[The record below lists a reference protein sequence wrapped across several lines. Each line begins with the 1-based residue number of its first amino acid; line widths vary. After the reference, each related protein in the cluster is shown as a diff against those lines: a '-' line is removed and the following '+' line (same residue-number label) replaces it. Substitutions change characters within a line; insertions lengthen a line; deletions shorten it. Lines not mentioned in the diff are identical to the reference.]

1 MRKAFQ
7 QLLRTLLR
15 TPDSTFIDYSEM
27 ASLKEV
33 KNRINSV
40 KSTRQ
45 ITSAMK
51 MVASAKLHKAQG
63 RIENM
68 YPYQQKLNEILT
80 NFLGTDVTVTSP
92 YTEVRPVTK
101 VAIVAFS
108 SNSSLCGAFNSN
120 VVKMLEHT
128 LEEYSPLGKEN
139 ILLYPVGRKVEE
151 AVKKLGYTPQ
161 GSFQSL
167 ADKPAYTEAYQLAEL
182 LMDLYAQK
190 SVDRVVLIYHHFKSM
205 GSQVL
210 QKEDYLPLNLEQ
222 MAMEVAMHP
231 DKKDMATYNNDYIV
245 EPSVNELIAELL
257 PKVLCQ
263 KIFTVLQD
271 SNASEHA
278 ARMLAMQAA
287 TDNANELIQDLTLQ
301 YNKTRQQAI
310 TNELL
315 DIIGG
320 SLR

>member
-1 MRKAFQ
+1 
-7 QLLRTLLR
+7 
-15 TPDSTFIDYSEM
+15 M

-40 KSTRQ
+40 KNTRQ

-63 RIENM
+63 RIESM

-101 VAIVAFS
+101 VAIVTFS

-190 SVDRVVLIYHHFKSM
+190 SIDRVVLIYHHFKSM

-271 SNASEHA
+271 SNVSEHA

>member
-1 MRKAFQ
+1 
-7 QLLRTLLR
+7 
-15 TPDSTFIDYSEM
+15 M

-63 RIENM
+63 RIESM

-182 LMDLYAQK
+182 LMDLYVQK
-190 SVDRVVLIYHHFKSM
+190 SIDRVVLIYHHFKSM

>member
-1 MRKAFQ
+1 
-7 QLLRTLLR
+7 
-15 TPDSTFIDYSEM
+15 M

-51 MVASAKLHKAQG
+51 MVASAKLHKAQD
-63 RIENM
+63 RVLSM
-68 YPYQQKLNEILT
+68 YPYQQKLNEILI
-80 NFLGTDVTVTSP
+80 NFMGNDLSVQSP

-108 SNSSLCGAFNSN
+108 SNSSLCGAFNLN
-120 VVKMLEHT
+120 VTKMLEQT
-128 LEEYSPLGKEN
+128 LEEYKSLKKED
-139 ILLYPVGRKVEE
+139 ILIYPVGKKIEE
-151 AVKKLGYTPQ
+151 TVKKMGYQPQ
-161 GSFQSL
+161 GSYQTM
-167 ADKPAYTEAYQLAEL
+167 ADKPSYTESYKLAEQ
-182 LMDLYAQK
+182 LMNEFADK
-190 SVDRVVLIYHHFKSM
+190 HVDRVELIYYHFKSM
-205 GSQVL
+205 GTQIL
-210 QKEDYLPLNLEQ
+210 TKEEFLPIDLKKIAQ
-222 MAMEVAMHP
+222 EVQNSVSEG
-231 DKKDMATYNNDYIV
+231 KKNSIYKQDYIV
-245 EPSVNELIAELL
+245 EPSTEELIAALL

-278 ARMLAMQAA
+278 ARTIAMQTA
-287 TDNANELIQDLTLQ
+287 TDNANELIQDLTKQ
-301 YNKTRQQAI
+301 YNKGRQQAI

-320 SLR
+320 SMK